1 MVATVGRCY
10 TNPQDYAQENYYTQG
25 DALSNAE
32 WFGQAANIQ
41 GLTDQIQ
48 EKHFHN
54 AYQALDPQG
63 NPLRKQQNYR
73 KQSKRQNRPGTDVTL
88 SAPKSISV
96 AALVMG
102 NTAILEA
109 HKSAVRATMDYV
121 EKHCIFYQTKQ
132 QGQKK
137 LLQSNTAQIAIFHHD
152 DNRNKDPQL
161 HSHCVILNQTQCPD
175 GKWRAVANAQLYIQQ
190 KTIGAYYAHELAG
203 QLKAIG
209 WEVEWTDDHTFELAG
224 VNKEKLDAIFSTR
237 SNQIEAELAKL
248 GLTRKTAT
256 AEQKQALCL
265 KTRKEKRYHLEP
277 EDRERQLAEWKQK
290 ATEAG
295 IEMTLTP
302 RHRLEN
308 TYQQPSH
315 PGSIPQLIHSA
326 TETLT
331 ERTTAFHSHELLKE
345 CLRQSQGNYNA
356 QEIQSELAHF
366 SQLIPTHDGRLTTQ
380 GQLKREQKIIQLVQQ
395 AQDNCSPLTNT
406 KQVKAISQTRGLN
419 RGQTTALNHIATS
432 RNGVVLVQGN
442 AGVGKTYTMK
452 ALKDLIDGV
461 TLDKGQGD
469 KGTGRQGDKENSS
482 INVQIRGLAPSA
494 AAADVLQVESGISL
508 TG

>member
-10 TNPQDYAQENYYTQG
+10 TNPQDYAQENYYSQG

-32 WFGQAANIQ
+32 WFGEAANIQ
-41 GLTDQIQ
+41 GLTEQIQ

-102 NTAILEA
+102 NSPILEA

-277 EDRERQLAEWKQK
+277 EDRERQLAEWKHK

-308 TYQQPSH
+308 TYQQPSQSTFQLDRQILDFEDKEDKEKLYTDKSPLSPHTSPSPLSYLTRSNEYSTEKRYH

-326 TETLT
+326 TEILT

-345 CLRQSQGNYNA
+345 CLRQSQGNYDA
-356 QEIQSELAHF
+356 QEIQ
-366 SQLIPTHDGRLTTQ
+366 
-380 GQLKREQKIIQLVQQ
+380 V
-395 AQDNCSPLTNT
+395 
-406 KQVKAISQTRGLN
+406 
-419 RGQTTALNHIATS
+419 
-432 RNGVVLVQGN
+432 
-442 AGVGKTYTMK
+442 
-452 ALKDLIDGV
+452 
-461 TLDKGQGD
+461 
-469 KGTGRQGDKENSS
+469 
-482 INVQIRGLAPSA
+482 
-494 AAADVLQVESGISL
+494 
-508 TG
+508 